1 MIKEKLRRIQDLYG
15 TYQINEQTLRVAN
28 SQGKTASLRRQQVFL
43 KEKIIASLK
52 EIQGEMQPKLFVVCV
67 ITPSQTKKTV
77 IMRAET
83 LDDIKTYV
91 QLLAL
96 INREVYDIISIDELG
111 TMYQGQVEFI
121 IRTGNERG

>member
-28 SQGKTASLRRQQVFL
+28 SQGKMASLRRQQVFL

-67 ITPSQTKKTV
+67 ITPHKTKKTV

>member
-28 SQGKTASLRRQQVFL
+28 SQGKMASLRRQQVFL

-52 EIQGEMQPKLFVVCV
+52 EIQGEMQPTLFVVCV

-96 INREVYDIISIDELG
+96 INKEVYDIISIDELG
-111 TMYQGQVEFI
+111 TMYQGQVELI